1 MVILYACISRRSWAV
16 FCCSHQGKCGVMG
29 RQWIKRRGSASVRRR
44 DTSPRYQRTEHMA
57 WIWICEGLWGGVHKL
72 TPEPSTSPAGRSF
85 DLIAEK
91 YHLTQESVIN
101 VGQIAAVFIW
111 AMLGGVHVSCC
122 PGVPDRPEG
131 SSENFVIEL
140 QICAAMRNLILSLLS
155 LLHLSDWLCGWV
167 TEGGNSERRALSVG
181 FLVECLGRSGS
192 KKINVHDISWEKVE
206 RRLICDASPSSAV
219 ARTTPCV
226 CFESNCQ
233 VTECKC

>member
-1 MVILYACISRRSWAV
+1 MVIPYACISRRSWAV

-57 WIWICEGLWGGVHKL
+57 WIWMCEGLWGGVHKL

-91 YHLTQESVIN
+91 YHLTQESLIN
-101 VGQIAAVFIW
+101 VGQIAAVFTW

-140 QICAAMRNLILSLLS
+140 QICAAMRNFAYLCCHCFTCLIGSVAEWQRVGTVRDEPFLWGF
-155 LLHLSDWLCGWV
+155 WLNVWV
-167 TEGGNSERRALSVG
+167 GLEVKR
-181 FLVECLGRSGS
+181 
-192 KKINVHDISWEKVE
+192 
-206 RRLICDASPSSAV
+206 
-219 ARTTPCV
+219 
-226 CFESNCQ
+226 
-233 VTECKC
+233 